1 MLFPI
6 FSVAFSIVVLL
17 HKFPLVYS
25 QVSARQSSD
34 DAARSHWEA
43 NKPIKGRAWEE
54 PGDEAEV
61 FDRVEA
67 IE

>member
-1 MLFPI
+1 M
-6 FSVAFSIVVLL
+6 VLL

-54 PGDEAEV
+54 PGDEGEV